1 MLTPFK
7 LFENEKLGNALLK
20 KLDEKQE
27 TESLFATMFWK
38 NSYIS
43 ASKCFSRVFLK
54 FQENFSK
61 KTAKKC
67 DYL

>member
-20 KLDEKQE
+20 MLDEKQE

-43 ASKCFSRVFLK
+43 ASKCFS
-54 FQENFSK
+54 
-61 KTAKKC
+61 
-67 DYL
+67 